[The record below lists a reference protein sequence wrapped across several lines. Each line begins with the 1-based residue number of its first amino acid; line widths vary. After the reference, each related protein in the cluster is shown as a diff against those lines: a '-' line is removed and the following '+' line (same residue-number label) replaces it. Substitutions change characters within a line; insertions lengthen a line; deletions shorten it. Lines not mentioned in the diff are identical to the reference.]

1 MKKPR
6 QQTQG
11 QGALDLVESAIHL
24 LRRTPIATHL
34 VYHLASAP
42 FVLGL
47 LWFWSD
53 MTRGAHADDRLAP
66 GALILTLLYVGMKT
80 GQAAFCSRLRDSVS
94 GHPASPW
101 TPGRW
106 LRLMT
111 TQAALQPFGFVLFP
125 LSVFPFLM
133 IPTPWLLS
141 FFQGVSVSGD
151 RARGSVAE
159 CARAAFHQTRRW
171 PGQNHGIVGL
181 LILCGSAVFLDV
193 IVGVGSVP
201 FLARTLFGLTSD
213 FNLSVHAYLNT
224 TVILAFV
231 ALTYLVMDPFV
242 KAIYVLR
249 TFEVESIHTGDD
261 LRSRLTTLR
270 RERITHGAA
279 TSLGLLL
286 LFLALLPD
294 RVSAQSSNPPPPA
307 TPTSASV
314 DARRLDDTIRNV
326 LDGVEYS
333 WRSPRE
339 LTPEAPEDPTES
351 RLLRWIRKQVKSLGT
366 FLDRNLSSFAN
377 AIGRLIQRILA
388 GFNPP
393 NLPTGNSAVD
403 WRTGLNILLYALLG
417 AGTLA
422 LGWLLFRRWRNRKP
436 QPVLAEPTVLTGTPN
451 LQAEDLSADQLP
463 EDGWLD
469 LAADMAA
476 KGEWRLALRALYLAS
491 LAHLAQREF
500 VRLAP
505 SKSNHDYHV
514 ELRRRARAHPG
525 VQEAFTETASAF
537 DRVWYGNHPA
547 DQSLFETARA
557 RVLALRTPTQ
567 PS

>member
-1 MKKPR
+1 MKKAR

-11 QGALDLVESAIHL
+11 EGALDLVEAAIHL
-24 LRRTPIATHL
+24 LRRTPVGTHL

-80 GQAAFCSRLRDSVS
+80 GQSAFCSRLRESVG
-94 GHPASPW
+94 GHPATPW
-101 TPGRW
+101 TLGRF
-106 LRLMT
+106 LRLLT

-133 IPTPWLLS
+133 LPTPWLLS

-151 RARGSVAE
+151 RASGSVAE

-193 IVGVGSVP
+193 IVGVGSIP

-261 LRSRLTTLR
+261 LRSRLATLR

-286 LFLALLPD
+286 LVLALAPD
-294 RVSAQSSNPPPPA
+294 RASAQSSNPPPPA

-326 LDGVEYS
+326 LSGVEYS

-339 LTPEAPEDPTES
+339 LSPEEPEDPTEN
-351 RLLRWIRKQVKSLGT
+351 RFLRWIRNQFKSFGK
-366 FLDRNLSSFAN
+366 FFERNLSGFFDALERLLRRIFAS
-377 AIGRLIQRILA
+377 L
-388 GFNPP
+388 NPP
-393 NLPTGNSAVD
+393 NLPTGNSNVD
-403 WRTGLNILLYALLG
+403 WKTGLNILLYGLLG
-417 AGTLA
+417 AGILA
-422 LGWLLFRRWRNRKP
+422 LGWLLFKRWRNRKP
-436 QPVLAEPTVLTGTPN
+436 QPVLAEPAVLTGTPD
-451 LQAEDLSADQLP
+451 LQAEEVSADQLP
-463 EDGWLD
+463 EDGWLN
-469 LAADMAA
+469 LAGEMAA
-476 KGEWRLALRALYLAS
+476 KGEWRLAQRALYLAA

-547 DQSLFETARA
+547 DQSLFETARD

>member
-11 QGALDLVESAIHL
+11 EGALDLVEAAIHL
-24 LRRTPIATHL
+24 LRRTPVGTHL

-80 GQAAFCSRLRDSVS
+80 GQSAFCSRLRESV
-94 GHPASPW
+94 GRHPANPW
-101 TPGRW
+101 TLGRW
-106 LRLMT
+106 LRLLT

-133 IPTPWLLS
+133 LPTPWLLA

-151 RARGSVAE
+151 RAHGSVAE

-193 IVGVGSVP
+193 IVGVGAIP
-201 FLARTLFGLTSD
+201 FLARMLFGLTSD

-261 LRSRLTTLR
+261 LRSRLAVLR
-270 RERITHGAA
+270 KDHVAQGTAA
-279 TSLGLLL
+279 AIGLMLV
-286 LFLALLPD
+286 FLALTP
-294 RVSAQSSNPPPPA
+294 SPAAAQSPA
-307 TPTSASV
+307 PSAPSAPTSPSV

-326 LDGVEYS
+326 LSGVEYS

-339 LTPEAPEDPTES
+339 LSPEEPEDPTES
-351 RLLRWIRKQVKSLGT
+351 RLLRWIRKQFKSLGT
-366 FLDRNLSSFAN
+366 FLDRNVSSFFD
-377 AIGRLIQRILA
+377 AIGRLIQRIFS

-393 NLPTGNSAVD
+393 NLPTGNSTVD
-403 WRTGLNILLYALLG
+403 WKTGLNILLYGLLG
-417 AGTLA
+417 AGIVA
-422 LGWLLFRRWRNRKP
+422 LGWLLYSRWRNRKP
-436 QPVLAEPTVLTGTPN
+436 QPVAAEPTVLTGTPD
-451 LQAEDLSADQLP
+451 LQAAEVSADQLP

-469 LAADMAA
+469 LAAEMAA

-525 VQEAFTETASAF
+525 IQQAFAETATTF

-557 RVLALRTPTQ
+557 RLMALRTPTQ

>member
-1 MKKPR
+1 MKKAR
-6 QQTQG
+6 QQAQG
-11 QGALDLVESAIHL
+11 EGALDLVESAIHL

-53 MTRGAHADDRLAP
+53 MTRGAHADERLAP
-66 GALILTLLYVGMKT
+66 GALILTFLYAAMKT
-80 GQAAFCSRLRDSVS
+80 GQSAFCSRLRESVS
-94 GHPASPW
+94 GHPATPW
-101 TPGRW
+101 SLRRW
-106 LRLMT
+106 LRLLT
-111 TQAALQPFGFVLFP
+111 TQASLHPLGFVLFP

-133 IPTPWLLS
+133 IPTPWLLA

-151 RARGSVAE
+151 RAQGSVAG

-181 LILCGSAVFLDV
+181 LILCAAAVFLDV
-193 IVGVGSVP
+193 IVGVGSIP

-224 TVILAFV
+224 TVLLAFV

-261 LRSRLTTLR
+261 LRSRLATLR
-270 RERITHGAA
+270 RDRVGQGTA
-279 TSLGLLL
+279 TVLGLFLV
-286 LFLALLPD
+286 FLALAPQ
-294 RVSAQSSNPPPPA
+294 RVAAQSPTPPPPA
-307 TPTSASV
+307 APPAASV

-326 LDGVEYS
+326 VNGVEYS

-339 LTPEAPEDPTES
+339 LSPEEPEDPTEN
-351 RLLRWIRKQVKSLGT
+351 RLVRWIRKQFKSLGT
-366 FLDRNLSSFAN
+366 FLDRNVSSFFN
-377 AIGRLIQRILA
+377 ALGRLIQRIFS

-403 WRTGLNILLYALLG
+403 WKTGLNILLYALLG
-417 AGTLA
+417 AGVLA
-422 LGWLLFRRWRNRKP
+422 LGWLLWKRWQNRKP
-436 QPVLAEPTVLTGTPN
+436 RPVIAEPAILTGTPD
-451 LQAEDLSADQLP
+451 LQAEEISADQLP

-469 LAADMAA
+469 LAAEMAA

-525 VQEAFTETASAF
+525 VQQAFAETATAF

-547 DQSLFETARA
+547 DQSLFESARA
-557 RVLALRTPTQ
+557 RLLALRTPT
-567 PS
+567 PNP

>member
-1 MKKPR
+1 
-6 QQTQG
+6 
-11 QGALDLVESAIHL
+11 
-24 LRRTPIATHL
+24 
-34 VYHLASAP
+34 
-42 FVLGL
+42 
-47 LWFWSD
+47 
-53 MTRGAHADDRLAP
+53 
-66 GALILTLLYVGMKT
+66 
-80 GQAAFCSRLRDSVS
+80 
-94 GHPASPW
+94 
-101 TPGRW
+101 
-106 LRLMT
+106 MT

-270 RERITHGAA
+270 RERIAHGAA

-286 LFLALLPD
+286 LFLALLPN

-307 TPTSASV
+307 APTSASV

-403 WRTGLNILLYALLG
+403 WKTGLNILLYALLG

-537 DRVWYGNHPA
+537 DRVWYGKHPA